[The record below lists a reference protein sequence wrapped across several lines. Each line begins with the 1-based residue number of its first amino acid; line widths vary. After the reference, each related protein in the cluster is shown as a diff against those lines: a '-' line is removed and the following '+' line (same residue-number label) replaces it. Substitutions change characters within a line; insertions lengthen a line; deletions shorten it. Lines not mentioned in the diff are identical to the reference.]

1 MIMKLAN
8 FAWCNVA
15 LMTLAACG
23 GGGGGGSSA
32 PSPVVTNTAPTITD
46 PGALSLLEGSSS
58 VVSLSA
64 SDAQNNSLSFS
75 IASGDDEDL
84 FSITTGGVLSF
95 NSEPDFET
103 RADANADNVYEV
115 TVQVSDGSLT
125 DTQDLTITVTDA
137 FEGRVVD
144 APIAGATVF
153 VDLNGNNE
161 QDADEPSGVTDD
173 SGFFNVDAFTVPE
186 GNSAKVISK
195 GGTDTKTG
203 KALPDLALISDV
215 PADITKPANVTPLT
229 TVVASVDT
237 PEEKAQVL
245 QAMGIDKT
253 PEELLT
259 TDNWAAAEEGDE
271 TAKAAQRVNQQVG
284 LLLQTAATVADDG
297 DESTDISVSLAKQV
311 ATEISEIAVTDEGID
326 LTSADTLTT
335 VLSEAVAEVAPEVVV
350 EDTAIAAVASSV
362 ATVNTV
368 VADPTLD
375 PLSDVAADI
384 VESAQE
390 DLQTSVADV
399 VSGEVSVEA
408 FEEATDTTELFADVV
423 IAVDALDTDED
434 GLPDAL
440 DTDDD
445 GDGVADGADAFSKD
459 ATETLDTDGDGIG
472 NNADT
477 DDDGDS
483 VLDTADAF
491 PLVGLGELTDTDGD
505 GRPNDCDATC
515 QSTGMIA
522 DTDDDGD
529 GVADDSDAFPLDSTE
544 TLDTDADGIGNNADT
559 DDDADGVLDTA
570 DAFPLDK
577 TETLDTD
584 ADGIGNNADTDD
596 DGDSVLDAADAFPLD
611 KTETL
616 DTDADGIGNNTDTD
630 DDGDGVSDTRDSAPL
645 DNTITPPTAVISAN
659 RLTGRAP
666 QLIEFEAKDSIAGN
680 QSNSIAEFIW
690 DFGDGVSQSAQAP
703 RYIFKNPGTYIVSL
717 QVINDDGL
725 THTVEETIEITAFSD
740 PISISGKITSPA
752 YLFLD
757 SDVNEA
763 KSDPVANDTFATA
776 QNFGNPSVITGY
788 VNLAGEGPDYDG
800 EGKSKA
806 AGDKYD
812 VYKLNAYGG
821 ESVTLLIA
829 DESGADLDLYLYDS
843 VEELRD
849 FSVQEAGNA
858 TESVTLPEESG
869 TYYIVVAAFSAGSN
883 YNLIA
888 DTTTAFSSTA
898 SSRSEIVIGDV
909 VVAHEPNAIRSNRVA
924 TLQAGAGIVGSNSRS
939 VELIRLGD
947 GILGAYSRPF
957 LGAGVFSQNTAG
969 QAASIVERKLA
980 TFLLAKDLAGE
991 KSIKFAEP
999 NYIQRS
1005 KATTPNDPFYRTQW
1019 HYSQISLPDA
1029 WDITT
1034 GSQNTIVAVLD
1045 TGVMHSHPDLS
1056 AKISSDSYDFI
1067 SRSAVSG
1074 DGDGRDAD
1082 ASDPGDGRDNAACAD
1097 ATSAASSFHGTHV
1110 AGTVAASSN
1119 NGVGV
1124 SGVDWSARIMDLRV
1138 LGCSGSGDAFDIAE
1152 AILYAAGLENVSGLL
1167 PSEPADIINLSL
1179 GGPSPSLF
1187 QLLAVEAAVNAG
1199 VIVVAAAGNEA
1210 LEGNP
1215 VGYPAAF
1222 SNVISVGAT
1231 DSAGQIAE
1239 YSTHNNMVDVAA
1251 PGGDTNLDVNAD
1263 GIPDGVVST
1272 WSKISE
1278 GGDAAADYA
1287 PMPGTSMAAPH
1298 ISGVVALMKSVHPGL
1313 TTAEL
1318 EQLLSEESIT
1328 SDLGSEGK
1336 DEYFGSGLINA
1347 YRAVVAAQ
1355 SLASGV
1361 AIPENPKLALS
1372 QNLMLF
1378 GKFFSHGSV
1387 ILTNA
1392 SGGELNVTD
1401 FSTDDG
1407 AITITA
1413 PDSPDGLG
1421 VYDVSL
1427 SRESLAEGIYSSS
1440 VTFQTDSSST
1450 PTKTL
1455 TVSYEVGVENDSQGG
1470 VGVVWINVWDVD
1482 AEDGQWFY
1490 IEGDEREYSYVI
1502 NDLDPGT
1509 YTVIAGTD
1517 PDNDGII
1524 GDISEVL
1531 AGYPGYDELDILVAN
1546 GNFTDIDL
1554 DLELQ
1559 LPVDQLSNLKG
1570 ATAKPDM
1577 VKRPEACNKRSR
1589 KAMAQLPIN
1598 QKCAERMVGKAVRN

>member
-1 MIMKLAN
+1 MKLAN